1 MSDVLPSAQH
11 EYWRPPVSIEPP
23 VVVPAAS
30 TLEACIG
37 CGAEFMVGAQF
48 CHRCGCA
55 RALRSAAWTRYLEFQ
70 TIKHVLG
77 LPTASLIA
85 FLIGVGCVLATIA
98 VGMIYSIQNLADFE
112 AVQLWRMQ
120 WLLAAIAAFVAGVL
134 LKHKAPQVK

>member
-11 EYWRPPVSIEPP
+11 EFWRPPVSVEPP
-23 VVVPAAS
+23 AVPASSA
-30 TLEACIG
+30 LEACIG

-55 RALRSAAWTRYLEFQ
+55 RELRTAAWTRYLEFQ
-70 TIKHVLG
+70 NIKHG
-77 LPTASLIA
+77 LRLSTASLIA
-85 FLIGVGCVLATIA
+85 FLIGVGCLLATVA
-98 VGMIYSIQNLADFE
+98 VGLIYSIQNLADFE

-134 LKHKAPQVK
+134 LKHKTPQEK